1 MANCKHECCGAAEKV
16 WFQIRLIAKELERV
30 DFDDAYSTQKEVSIS
45 VVKKHS
51 KVREDRIRASL

>member
-30 DFDDAYSTQKEVSIS
+30 DFDDAYSTTRSEQKEVSIS
-45 VVKKHS
+45 VVKKTQQS
-51 KVREDRIRASL
+51 ERG